1 MAFQPILFSGF
12 TTGGSSGGGGG
23 GGVNSISNVG
33 STPNGQG
40 GTIVGTVLTL
50 QPANGTNPGL
60 LTSGVQTIGGNKT
73 FTGSISASN
82 LSGTSSGTNTGDVTL
97 GTADG
102 LSLSGQVLSLAL
114 SSTSTTG
121 SLSSTDWNTFN
132 NKQSS
137 GNYITTLTG
146 DVTASGPGSAASTVA
161 KIQGI
166 TISGT
171 TGTSN
176 VVFSASPTL
185 TGTLNA
191 GSGVFTSTLS
201 SSNFTGSSSGSN
213 TGDQT
218 ITLTGAVT
226 GSGTGSFA
234 TTLTNSA
241 VTGQVLT
248 GFTSGPNSTVLSTD
262 SILQGLQ
269 KLQGQI
275 SGATVGANQTLSN
288 LTSPTS
294 VNQSLLPAAD
304 LTQNLGSATD
314 RWNALFTTTIGSG
327 NQPLN
332 MTSGNVAG
340 AATGAIGLNSG
351 NVTSGSFSSGS
362 LTFQTGGSTGSTGGI
377 SISTG
382 SPGSG
387 SSSGSIG
394 ISTSTSTTANSGGL
408 TIASGAQVTSG
419 VSGTLSFATGQA
431 GTGASSGAVTLSSG
445 AVTGGAGNSGSFTI
459 SSGNATGSGNSG
471 TITLQSGTS
480 SGTRGNIVLAGL
492 SINASTSKI
501 NNVVD
506 PTSPQDAATKNYV
519 DTVASGLNPIQAVT
533 AATTGSNIPGTYV
546 QVGGGIGDTF
556 TITSTATFTL
566 DGITPT
572 VGQRVLFKDQ
582 TAGQQNGV
590 YNLTTAANVGV
601 LGAIF
606 TRSSD
611 YNTTADVNAG
621 DIIPVISGTVN
632 ATTSW
637 LQTATVTSVGSSGT
651 PMVFVQWTANPAN
664 YLLKANNLS
673 DVSNTTTSFNNI
685 SGLTTLGDLPYGG
698 ASGTRSRLAG
708 NTTAT
713 KNFLVQ
719 TGTGSISAAPSWGT
733 IVSGDIPTLNQNTT
747 GSAGS
752 ISGTNVITNSN
763 LSQMAAHTYKG
774 NNTGATA
781 NSIDVTNTQLTA
793 DLNQFT
799 TSLQGVVPGSGGGTT
814 NFLRADGTWTTPSAA
829 NTPVS
834 AAVTGSFTSSG
845 AGTPLIYPTVKYDTN
860 SAYNAST
867 GIYTAPSTG
876 PYIITAYFDMTGN
889 VPLGVYVNGS
899 LYSMLGVANGNG
911 VGSGS
916 ATVFANSGQSI
927 YIVSLGGSVS
937 SNGGDNAV
945 GFSLVH

>member
-23 GGVNSISNVG
+23 GGVNSIANVG
-33 STPNGQG
+33 STPNSQG

-82 LSGTSSGTNTGDVTL
+82 LSGSSSGSNTGDVTL
-97 GTADG
+97 GTANG
-102 LSLSGQVLSLAL
+102 LSLSGQILSLAL
-114 SSTSTTG
+114 SNTSTTG

-137 GNYITTLTG
+137 GSYITALIG
-146 DVTASGPGSAASTVA
+146 DVTASGPGSTASTVA
-161 KIQGI
+161 KIQGTAI
-166 TISGT
+166 NGT
-171 TGTSN
+171 TGTGN
-176 VVFSASPTL
+176 VVFSSSPTL

-218 ITLTGAVT
+218 ITLTGEVT

-234 TTLTNSA
+234 TTLTNSS

-445 AVTGGAGNSGSFTI
+445 AVTGGTGNTGSFTI

-533 AATTGSNIPGTYV
+533 AATTGSNIPGTYTSV
-546 QVGGGIGDTF
+546 AAGIGDTF
-556 TITSTATFTL
+556 TTTSTSTFIV

-572 VGQRVLFKDQ
+572 LGQRILIKDQ
-582 TAGQQNGV
+582 SSGYQNGV
-590 YNLTTAANVGV
+590 YNVTQLATGILPT
-601 LGAIF
+601 IF
-606 TRSSD
+606 TRAFD
-611 YNTTADVNAG
+611 YDTPSDVNAG
-621 DIIPVISGTVN
+621 DLIPVINGTVN
-632 ATTSW
+632 AQTSW
-637 LQTATVTSVGSSGT
+637 LQTANVTSIGPSGSAL
-651 PMVFVQWTANPAN
+651 VFTQWTANPAS
-664 YLLKANNLS
+664 YLLKTNNLS

-698 ASGTRSRLAG
+698 ALGTRSRLAG

-719 TGTGSISAAPSWGT
+719 TGTGAISAAPSWGT

-747 GSAGS
+747 GSSGS

-774 NNTGATA
+774 NNTGSTA

-834 AAVTGSFTSSG
+834 ASVTGSFTSSG

-867 GIYTAPSTG
+867 GVYTAPSTG
-876 PYIITAYFDMTGN
+876 PYIVTAYFDMTGN
-889 VPLGVYVNGS
+889 VPLAVLVNGS
-899 LYSMLGVANGNG
+899 NYAMLGVANSNG

-916 ATVFANSGQSI
+916 ATVFATSGQSI
-927 YIVSLGGSVS
+927 SICSVGASVS
-937 SNGGDNAV
+937 SNGADNAA